1 MEMKIKAS
9 DKDKLLSVL
18 NEKCTLHLSDFSG
31 DKALN
36 ILIAKSLKE
45 DGLIT
50 IIDLDNDNMLV
61 TITSEGK
68 AFISRGG
75 YSIEAKRDRRKKIYK
90 ISWRIVK
97 VLTTAVFLKILVEV
111 LIHRLKIKGYL

>member
-9 DKDKLLSVL
+9 EKDKILSIL
-18 NEKCTLHLSDFSG
+18 SEKYTLYLSDLDG

-50 IIDLDNDNMLV
+50 IRDLDNDNMLV
-61 TITSEGK
+61 TITNEGK

-75 YSIEAKRDRRKKIYK
+75 YSIRTKQEQKEKWKKRFWSAFCYLLGVITTLIGQY
-90 ISWRIVK
+90 
-97 VLTTAVFLKILVEV
+97 VLTQ
-111 LIHRLKIKGYL
+111 LIHLK

>member
-9 DKDKLLSVL
+9 DKDKFLSVL
-18 NEKCTLHLSDFSG
+18 NEKYNLLLSEISG

-50 IIDLDNDNMLV
+50 IRDLDNDNMLV
-61 TITSEGK
+61 IITSEGR

-75 YSIEAKRDRRKKIYK
+75 YSIEAKRDRRGKIYK
-90 ISWRIVK
+90 TLLGGLKWLLGFILGKTIFLL
-97 VLTTAVFLKILVEV
+97 LTIIF
-111 LIHRLKIKGYL
+111 R